1 MVNTYIERYIFN
13 NYEMTG
19 ECGECMSAEE
29 SKRREEGYCM
39 YIENYAKAALQR
51 VR

>member
-29 SKRREEGYCM
+29 GKRREEG
-39 YIENYAKAALQR
+39 
-51 VR
+51 